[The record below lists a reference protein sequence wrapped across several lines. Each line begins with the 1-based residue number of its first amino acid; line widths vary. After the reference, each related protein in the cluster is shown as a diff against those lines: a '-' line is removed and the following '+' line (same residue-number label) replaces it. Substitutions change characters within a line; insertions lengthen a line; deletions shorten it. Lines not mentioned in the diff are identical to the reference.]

1 MEARLIFFN
10 FYEPEIIRREINEDL
25 ESFYNTKIK
34 NIMFAT
40 SAKVYPYLN
49 RIISIRIVL
58 AKFYKIPLDDI
69 VDPIEE
75 KEYKETLNLDPLK
88 LVEEEVD
95 SEEEDDENKDLINL
109 HDAGYKSENLKNN
122 NHKEITQIP
131 NVENRGEYN
140 TDYDTNNVLMK

>member
-10 FYEPEIIRREINEDL
+10 FYEPEIIRREINDDL

-69 VDPIEE
+69 VDPVEE
-75 KEYKETLNLDPLK
+75 KEYKELLNIDPLK

-95 SEEEDDENKDLINL
+95 SEEEDDDESKNLI
-109 HDAGYKSENLKNN
+109 DAEFKSENLKNN
-122 NHKEITQIP
+122 NQKEITTVP

>member
-1 MEARLIFFN
+1 
-10 FYEPEIIRREINEDL
+10 
-25 ESFYNTKIK
+25 
-34 NIMFAT
+34 MFAT

-69 VDPIEE
+69 VDPVEE
-75 KEYKETLNLDPLK
+75 KEYKELLNIDPLK

-95 SEEEDDENKDLINL
+95 SEEEDDDESKNLI
-109 HDAGYKSENLKNN
+109 DAEFKSENLKNN
-122 NHKEITQIP
+122 NQKEITTVP